1 MRLSELLPR
10 KDVLGSP
17 KILWQAQ
24 ANGLVGQIVED
35 EQGFFFRCPSIGCN
49 GIVTSVLPIKRTPA
63 KSGVLL
69 ADGKHPSHAIEQ

>member
-1 MRLSELLPR
+1 MRLGEVLSR

-24 ANGLVGQIVED
+24 ADGLVGQIVED
-35 EQGFFFRCPSIGCN
+35 EQGFFFSCPLIGCN
-49 GIVTSVLPIKRTPA
+49 GIVTRILPIKCTPA

-69 ADGKHPSHAIEQ
+69 ADGKHLSNVIEQ